1 MVLKTKNRVQVILG
15 KKKRF
20 IMSENQRLLL
30 SWTMDLAGLM
40 RSRYDM
46 EKKAALE
53 KAHLNRNLVMYL
65 GEGVVTFVYEEADGT
80 EREARGTLCKGVS
93 KAFDAWTPKKTE
105 EEKPVKWPRENFVYW
120 DLDAEAFR
128 SWNASRLL
136 KIKGRSVVNCL
147 HERQ

>member
-1 MVLKTKNRVQVILG
+1 MDMNKTM
-15 KKKRF
+15 

-30 SWTMDLAGLM
+30 SWTMDLAGLL

-65 GEGVVTFVYEEADGT
+65 GEGVVTFVYEEADGS

-93 KAFDAWTPKKTE
+93 KAFDAWSPKKADE
-105 EEKPVKWPRENFVYW
+105 EEATKWPREHF
-120 DLDAEAFR
+120 
-128 SWNASRLL
+128 
-136 KIKGRSVVNCL
+136 C
-147 HERQ
+147 

>member
-1 MVLKTKNRVQVILG
+1 MMD
-15 KKKRF
+15 KKITM
-20 IMSENQRLLL
+20 IMRENQRLLL

-80 EREARGTLCKGVS
+80 EREARGTARGDHAVRVVERIPHLWPFEEDCFISS
-93 KAFDAWTPKKTE
+93 KSR
-105 EEKPVKWPRENFVYW
+105 PR
-120 DLDAEAFR
+120 
-128 SWNASRLL
+128 
-136 KIKGRSVVNCL
+136 KGRHGNHTAQFIHARFS
-147 HERQ
+147 

>member
-1 MVLKTKNRVQVILG
+1 MMD
-15 KKKRF
+15 KKKSF
-20 IMSENQRLLL
+20 VMSENQRLLL
-30 SWTMDLAGLM
+30 SWTMDLAGLL
-40 RSRYDM
+40 RSRYGM

-65 GEGVVTFVYEEADGT
+65 GEGVVTFVYEEVDGT

-93 KAFDAWTPKKTE
+93 KVFDAWSPKRTE
-105 EEKPVKWPRENFVYW
+105 EEKAAKWPRENFVYW

-147 HERQ
+147 HEKQ

>member
-1 MVLKTKNRVQVILG
+1 MMD
-15 KKKRF
+15 KKITM

-65 GEGVVTFVYEEADGT
+65 GEGVVTFVYEEADGS

-93 KAFDAWTPKKTE
+93 KAFDDWTPKKTDE
-105 EEKPVKWPRENFVYW
+105 EESSKWPRDYFVYW

-147 HERQ
+147 HEKQ

>member
-1 MVLKTKNRVQVILG
+1 MMD
-15 KKKRF
+15 KKISM

-65 GEGVVTFVYEEADGT
+65 GEGVVTFVYEEADGS

-93 KAFDAWTPKKTE
+93 KAFDDWTPKKTDE
-105 EEKPVKWPRENFVYW
+105 EESSKWPRDYFVYW

-147 HERQ
+147 HEKQ

>member
-1 MVLKTKNRVQVILG
+1 MMD
-15 KKKRF
+15 KKITM

-65 GEGVVTFVYEEADGT
+65 GEGLVTFVYEEADGS

-93 KAFDAWTPKKTE
+93 KAFDAWSPKKADE
-105 EEKPVKWPRENFVYW
+105 EEATKWPRDHFVYW

-147 HERQ
+147 HEKQ